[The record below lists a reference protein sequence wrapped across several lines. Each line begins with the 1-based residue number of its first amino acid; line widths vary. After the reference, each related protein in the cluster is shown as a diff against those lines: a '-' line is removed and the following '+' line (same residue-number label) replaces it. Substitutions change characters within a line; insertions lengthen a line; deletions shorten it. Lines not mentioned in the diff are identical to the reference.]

1 MNIGIVDDEHVWID
15 KIKDK
20 ISSFMCERD
29 FSDYQIFTFSDKA
42 AILKSYSD
50 IDLLFLDVELSKTE
64 NGFQIAEEISKN
76 DTKCRLC
83 FLTSHVEYSR
93 QGYKFNAFRYIDK
106 LHLDEINEAL
116 SAYFDSFPKTI
127 NIECK
132 TENGIPNTVNSA
144 DIVYIETYGRKLR
157 YHTHDNAIFYG
168 SENIKEIAGKMEEYD
183 FFQIQRSYIVNLQYV
198 LSYDSRII
206 RLANNM
212 EFPIS
217 RDKVQL
223 FKKRYFEWRR
233 KRLC

>member
-1 MNIGIVDDEHVWID
+1 MVIGIVDDEIVWIE
-15 KIKDK
+15 KIKQHITGYFK
-20 ISSFMCERD
+20 ENEINN
-29 FSDYQIFTFSDKA
+29 FTITTFCDKA
-42 AILKSYSD
+42 SILSSYKD
-50 IDLLFLDVELSKTE
+50 IDLLFLDIELSDSE

-76 DTKCRLC
+76 DTECKIC
-83 FLTSHVEYSR
+83 FLTSHVELSR
-93 QGYKFNAFRYIDK
+93 EGYKFNAFRYIDK
-106 LHLDEINEAL
+106 LHLEEINEAL

-157 YHTHDNAIFYG
+157 FHTQDNTIFYS
-168 SENIKEIAGKMEEYD
+168 SENIKGIAEKMEEYD

-206 RLANNM
+206 RLTNNTVL
-212 EFPIS
+212 PIS
-217 RDKVQL
+217 RDKVQQ

-233 KRLC
+233 KRLG